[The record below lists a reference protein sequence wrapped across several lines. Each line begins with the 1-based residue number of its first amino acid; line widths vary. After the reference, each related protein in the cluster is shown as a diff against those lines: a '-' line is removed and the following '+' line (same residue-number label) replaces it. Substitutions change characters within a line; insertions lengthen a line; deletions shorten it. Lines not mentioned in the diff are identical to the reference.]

1 MPKTDDAVSQACS
14 VIQIQPDC
22 TGAWYDIGG
31 ELSSVQNTKVTRE
44 VGSTP
49 VFNDQRHV
57 TGGGKTPPITVTFS
71 GVYSEEV
78 LEGFYRVMTLW
89 ETPGV
94 SDCDKKLCVRWIPKG
109 GTAGDLMFAMTDNPQ
124 LVGFE
129 YPPLDAGNA
138 GPITFEFDVYGY
150 IDSDTFVS

>member
-14 VIQIQPDC
+14 VVEIQPGC
-22 TGAWYDIGG
+22 TGSWYDIGG
-31 ELSSVQNTKVTRE
+31 ELTTVQNTKATRE
-44 VGSTP
+44 TGSVA

-57 TGGGKTPPITVTFS
+57 IGGGKTPPITVTFS
-71 GVYSEEV
+71 GVYSEV
-78 LEGFYRVMTLW
+78 VTEGFTLLMDLW

-94 SDCDKKLCVRWIPKG
+94 SDCDKPLCVRWIPKG
-109 GTAGDLMFAMTDNPQ
+109 GTAGDYMFAMTDEPQ

-129 YPPLDAGNA
+129 YPALDAGNA

-150 IDSDTFVS
+150 IDSDVFVS